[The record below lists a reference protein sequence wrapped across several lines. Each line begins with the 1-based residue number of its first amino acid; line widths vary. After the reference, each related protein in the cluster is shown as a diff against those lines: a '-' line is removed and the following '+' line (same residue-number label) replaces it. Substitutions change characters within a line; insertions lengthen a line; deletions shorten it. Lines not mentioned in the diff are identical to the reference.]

1 MCREELLRK
10 TGNGVEDLG
19 MSQTIHVEKVNEKE
33 KGKRGC
39 SIESMREADRVKT
52 EDSIMDTRP

>member
-10 TGNGVEDLG
+10 TGSGTEDLG
-19 MSQTIHVEKVNEKE
+19 MSQTIHVEKVNEKK
-33 KGKRGC
+33 KGKRVC

>member
-39 SIESMREADRVKT
+39 SIESMREADR
-52 EDSIMDTRP
+52 MDTRP

>member
-19 MSQTIHVEKVNEKE
+19 MSQTIHVEKVNQE
-33 KGKRGC
+33 KGKRAC
-39 SIESMREADRVKT
+39 SIESMREAGRVRT
-52 EDSIMDTRP
+52 EDSIMDTRL